1 MREKGEDFLTVEQR
15 SVCLRLI
22 GIPKSSRHQEDKSS
36 ARGKGH
42 VARAL
47 IGGRASAGPCRAR
60 LRRAGRN
67 VGSGVPVK
75 ARGDLASE
83 SQTRTERLPLLRR
96 KSVGRRTDAPSPA
109 ECVCVSRAPERG
121 TTGRRGRGGTAMRRE
136 RAARRSSSFPPDGFK
151 ISLEAE
157 TTKTVRCS
165 DPPHLLRF
173 HRAPPR
179 RTAHVIAIIKHTT
192 RSVAITRSGAIYCI
206 FFTLHVMR
214 STSLPTKRRPNF
226 KWL

>member
-109 ECVCVSRAPERG
+109 ECVCVCVTSPRERDH
-121 TTGRRGRGGTAMRRE
+121 
-136 RAARRSSSFPPDGFK
+136 RAARTRGDRH
-151 ISLEAE
+151 A
-157 TTKTVRCS
+157 T
-165 DPPHLLRF
+165 
-173 HRAPPR
+173 RA
-179 RTAHVIAIIKHTT
+179 
-192 RSVAITRSGAIYCI
+192 SGST
-206 FFTLHVMR
+206 FFQ
-214 STSLPTKRRPNF
+214 LPTGR
-226 KWL
+226 L